1 MPVDTAPAPAPVL
14 TLSPD
19 QEAACTAILD
29 GLRAGT
35 RAQTL
40 VGPAGTGKTTVVKEL
55 VRRIRAADSRQVAF
69 AAPTGK
75 ATVRL
80 RESTG
85 EQAST
90 VHSLIY
96 GKPTNMGQCPDEAC
110 GEWSADL
117 AVSRLELRA
126 RSLTHRVCP
135 KCKGASLPDADIKVK
150 LKFEKK
156 KGNAEEAEIE
166 SDAILI
172 VDEASMVNEALHT
185 DILENLP
192 GVTVVYVGDR
202 EQLPPVEGKWGPDFR
217 TPAGALTQIHR
228 QAAGNPIIRV
238 ANALRDH
245 NNRPRYPF
253 SRADCDREGR
263 FTLGDGSVDI
273 AARWLADARER
284 GDDATLI
291 TYTNRTR
298 QAVNN
303 RVREFRGLVTAAN
316 RTGVPLVPGDRLL
329 VLGNNRSLGVSN
341 GEVFEVESA
350 EWLPA
355 GKLVGEGEIVS
366 VKLVGRTE
374 RVLVPMAV
382 FGADRREFMA
392 YRSLHANA
400 WENAQRADASGERAR
415 ALNLADPETMLHAD
429 YGECLTCHKA
439 QGSQWAHV
447 GVVWD
452 KPLWGMWFNDADTGC
467 RWAYTAVTRA
477 AQTLRVWYVK

>member
-1 MPVDTAPAPAPVL
+1 MTAENTAPVL

-19 QEAACTAILD
+19 QEEACNAILE
-29 GLRAGT
+29 GLRTGES
-35 RAQTL
+35 RSLVL

-55 VRRIRAADSRQVAF
+55 VRRIRAAETRQVAF

-85 EQAST
+85 EQAAT

-96 GKPTNMGQCPDEAC
+96 GKPTNMGQCSDVAC

-126 RSLTHRVCP
+126 LSLTHRVCP
-135 KCKGASLPDADIKVK
+135 KCKGATLPDADIKVK

-156 KGNAEEAEIE
+156 KGNAEEAELE
-166 SDAILI
+166 SNAILI
-172 VDEASMVNEALHT
+172 VDEASMVNEALHG

-202 EQLPPVEGKWGPDFR
+202 EQLPPVEGNWGPNFAHP
-217 TPAGALTQIHR
+217 TGALTQIHR
-228 QAAGNPIIRV
+228 QAAGNPIIAV
-238 ANALRDH
+238 ATTLRT
-245 NNRPRYPF
+245 PGPLKYPF
-253 SRADCDREGR
+253 SRSDADREGR
-263 FTLGDGSVDI
+263 FSVGDGSVDI
-273 AARWLADARER
+273 AALWLAKARASNA
-284 GDDATLI
+284 DATLI

-298 QAVNN
+298 QAVNF
-303 RVREFRGLVTAAN
+303 RVRELRGLVAESN
-316 RTGVPLVPGDRLL
+316 RSGLAVVPGDRLL

-350 EWLPA
+350 EWLPS
-355 GKLVGEGEIVS
+355 GKIVGEGEIVR

-374 RVLVPMAV
+374 SVLVPMPV
-382 FGADRREFMA
+382 FGLDRREFMA
-392 YRSLHANA
+392 YRRDHENA
-400 WENAQRADASGERAR
+400 WENAKRADVSGERAK

-429 YGECLTCHKA
+429 FGECLTCHKA

-452 KPLWGMWFNDADTGC
+452 KPLWGMWFNDTATGR

-477 AQTLRVWYVK
+477 AQTLRVWYTK